1 MKTKFPILPLTG
13 TARCLTASAVAL
25 FIAHSTQAAND
36 YWIAVP
42 GVSADTNWSDGAN
55 WTSPNGG
62 GSTSYNQVE
71 FTGIGASANN
81 NFAVNNVVD
90 QIGGYVVLPIWE
102 LDYIPTN
109 GNYTTL
115 IDPGVTVTLGAGQGH
130 LMVGADILTPG
141 APATSGAVETIT
153 ITGPGAAL
161 QVGGSL
167 NVGQGSSTDA
177 DGHNVTLD
185 LSGLDTYEQGGGL
198 GGNGNANW
206 LYVAGSNTVYS
217 STGPIRANGTLYLA
231 KTNEII
237 LNQDLQICN
246 QSYSNSLPCA
256 VYLGQ
261 ANSIEIGGSLIVAGA
276 GTSTQGAW
284 MKFNPAFLGGATAPV
299 ASITAGGGGRIN
311 NFWICNGTGGP
322 QIPGYGLCDFSGGN
336 ISMQVNSMQLGSA
349 GNANAQGVLTLD
361 NGTVN
366 ANNAV
371 IGNQEVSGG
380 GAGIGVVN
388 LNSNAVY
395 GSTGTLIVN
404 DTLTLGEVTGTATA
418 GTAGTID
425 ISGGALSANTI
436 VNGGGTAV
444 INVTNGLFTVTGQ
457 AGTAS
462 APLGTLSF
470 AGSTITLPENPSSAN
485 ISVSTL
491 ATGGKTNIINISVAP
506 PSAHYPVQFALI
518 KYSGGIGGAGFNF
531 GVGTLPALTTGY
543 ISNNAANS
551 SIDLV
556 LTSGPSAETWTGSV
570 NNNWDTTTANWLAG
584 GSAATYANGAF
595 VQFLDGANSGT
606 VNLTTSLIP
615 GGLTVSNNAQNFTFN
630 GSGSLAGSYALIKEG
645 TGTLVMDNSGG
656 NSFSGGVDIT
666 NGVLQVGNNDGN
678 GTLPAG
684 GITDN
689 GTLVFDQSG
698 QTVNNNT
705 ISGSGVLAYAGGGT
719 LNLAGGNTFTGPV
732 VVTNSSTLQI
742 GGSSALGSG
751 SSSSVIVAS
760 GSTLDIDGNASTRPL
775 VVSGTGVGGNGVLT
789 DSGGA
794 VYGLTTS
801 VTLAGDSTFSYPNRW
816 DFDAS
821 SPGGVVLSTGGN
833 PYNLTLNGSTYFQWQ
848 NVSVDPALAN
858 INLEGG
864 EFGIVGS
871 TTFGNPTGV
880 LTIGPSAALV
890 FYGGSA
896 NFMNKGVDFQSGGY
910 IDNNGGNNI
919 MTGAMT
925 LETGYADFEINSGSL
940 TVSNVLSGS
949 GVFYVQGG
957 TGPVAIDGNSP
968 AFTGSVLLYDGQVTL
983 NGLIGSGVTTEAN
996 TTLTGSGTAEGL
1008 VDISGGF
1015 LPGNANSGAT
1025 FNAAGGLTL
1034 EGGAGLTNG
1043 LAPTLSGSSD
1053 LTAVTGNLTVN
1064 GNTIYINP
1072 FSGGLQSGA
1081 VYPIITYS
1089 GTLTGSFAG
1098 AQTLLPTAY
1107 SFTVTNI
1114 TSTTPKQ
1121 IAVIVSGSAANLT
1134 WNNGSGNGQ
1143 WDVLS
1148 SANWTDTV
1156 HQVEEQFNNGDN
1168 VILNDS
1174 ITSAASPLTTVT
1186 VPSGVTV
1193 LPALITASNSA
1204 VSYTLQGLGTIGDGA
1219 SLIKIGTNTLNI
1231 DMTNTYSGNTT
1242 IAAGTVE
1249 ITGQFSA
1256 ASSPIGSS
1264 AGSVIISN
1272 GATLMINLTGGY
1284 SPGDSGFGPKPI
1296 IVSGAGANGQGAIQ
1310 NVGNALYDD
1319 SSTLGLGYNV
1329 TLAGNTTI
1337 GGTSRLD
1344 WGYPGYGM
1352 TLSSG
1357 GSNYNL
1363 TVIENQ
1369 YFRWTDF
1376 AIDTNL
1382 GNIDIVDSSS
1392 SGYTWELDGM
1402 GGSLGNPTN
1411 ILTVHSNVTM
1421 NIVHGSEGYPAAY
1434 DSGYAKVI
1442 HMLPTATFLDNIS
1455 GGSGDYR
1462 DSTSFVLE
1470 NGSHFYYYNNTGG
1483 NNTGTAFSG
1492 PVTLNGL
1499 VEFHVGN
1506 SLLTFSNV
1514 ISGSGGIYVD
1524 LYGGN
1529 PPLVFAAA
1537 NTYMGITDLRTN
1549 MNLALIGN
1557 GSISDSTPI
1566 SLSPGATLAVTN
1578 RVDGT
1583 LTLTSGQ
1590 TFEGR
1595 GTVAGV
1601 LVAGS
1606 GSVLLPGITST
1617 TTNVGLLTVSGNA
1630 TLGGSALFK
1639 LNNTTNDVLSVGGT
1653 LTYGGILTLT
1663 NISATPLA
1671 GGQTFKLFN
1680 AASYSGAFASIS
1692 PATPGAGMTWNTNN
1706 LKVNGTISIVSTA
1719 PPRITSIAVHGTTL
1733 TIVATNAPANAQYVL
1748 MESTNVTKPLPW
1760 TPVFTNNFNSLGALN
1775 LSTNVINPNI
1785 PYEYYILQVQ

>member
-13 TARCLTASAVAL
+13 KARCLASSAL
-25 FIAHSTQAAND
+25 AFFIAHSAQAGND
-36 YWIAVP
+36 YWAGVP
-42 GVSADTNWSDGAN
+42 GVSADTNWSDAAN
-55 WTSPNGG
+55 WTGEQQTYYS
-62 GSTSYNQVE
+62 QVE
-71 FTGIGASANN
+71 FTGVGASANN
-81 NFAVNNVVD
+81 NFAVNNVLD
-90 QIGGYVVLPIWE
+90 QTTGPAQVPIWE
-102 LDYIPTN
+102 LDYIPVN

-115 IDPGVTVTLGAGQGH
+115 IDPGVTMLLGAGQGH
-130 LMVGADILTPG
+130 LMVGADILSPG
-141 APATSGAVETIT
+141 TPATSGAVETIT
-153 ITGPGAAL
+153 IAGPGATL

-167 NVGQGSSTDA
+167 NVGQGSSVDA

-185 LSGLDTYEQGGGL
+185 LSGLDTFEQNASAF

-217 STGPIRANGTLYLA
+217 GTGPIRANGTLNLA
-231 KTNEII
+231 KTNEIT
-237 LNQDLQICN
+237 LDESFVVCN
-246 QSYSNSLPCA
+246 QTYSNSLPCA

-261 ANSIEIGGSLIVAGA
+261 VNTLSISNDLIVAGA
-276 GTSTQGAW
+276 GTTTIGAW
-284 MKFNPAFLGGATAPV
+284 MKFNSAFLGGANAPR
-299 ASITAGGGGRIN
+299 ASFVGYGGGRIN
-311 NFWICNGTGGP
+311 NFWICNGNGGA
-322 QIPGYGLCDFSGGN
+322 QVPGYGLCDFSGGN
-336 ISMQVNSMQLGSA
+336 VSMLVNSMQLGQA
-349 GNANAQGVLTLD
+349 GSANAQGVLTLD
-361 NGTVN
+361 NGTIN

-371 IGNQEVSGG
+371 VGNQEVTGG
-380 GAGIGVVN
+380 GAGVGVVN
-388 LNSNAVY
+388 LNSNSVY
-395 GSTGTLIVN
+395 GANGALIVN
-404 DTLTLGEVTGTATA
+404 NTLTLGAVTGTVTA
-418 GTAGTID
+418 GTAGTIN
-425 ISGGALSANTI
+425 INGGALTAGTI
-436 VNGGGTAV
+436 TNGGGTAV
-444 INVTNGLFTVTGQ
+444 VDVTNGFLTVTGQ
-457 AGTAS
+457 AGVAGV
-462 APLGTLSF
+462 PLTSVSSV
-470 AGSTITLPENPSSAN
+470 GSTITLPETPSSVN
-485 ISVSTL
+485 MTVSSL
-491 ATGGKTNIINISVAP
+491 STGGKTNIINISAAA
-506 PSAHYPVQFALI
+506 PSAHYPVQVTLI
-518 KYSGGIGGAGFNF
+518 KYSGSIGGAGFNF
-531 GVGTLPALTTGY
+531 GIGTLPALTTGY

-556 LTSGPSAETWTGSV
+556 LTGGPSSETWTASV

-595 VQFLDGANSGT
+595 VQFFDGANSGT
-606 VNLTTSLIP
+606 VNLTAALSP
-615 GGLTVSNNAQNFTFN
+615 GGLTVSNNVQAYTFN
-630 GSGSLAGSYALIKEG
+630 GGGNLTGLTALNKEG
-645 TGTLVMDNSGG
+645 TNTLVIDNSGA
-656 NSFSGGVDIT
+656 NNFTGGVTIGAGT
-666 NGVLQVGNNDGN
+666 LQLGNNDGN
-678 GTLPAG
+678 GSLPAG

-689 GTLVFDQSG
+689 GALVFDQTG
-698 QTVNNNT
+698 QTANNNA
-705 ISGSGVLAYAGGGT
+705 ISGSGIVAYAGGGT

-732 VVTNSSTLQI
+732 VVTNNSTLQI

-751 SSSSVIVAS
+751 SSSVVVAS
-760 GSTLDIDGNASTRPL
+760 GSTLDADGNSSSRPL
-775 VVSGTGVGGNGVLT
+775 IVSGTGVGGNGVLT

-794 VYGLTTS
+794 VYGLS
-801 VTLAGDSTFSYPNRW
+801 SSITLAGDSTFSYPNRW
-816 DFDAS
+816 DLDS
-821 SPGGVVLSTGGN
+821 STVGGVVLGTGGH
-833 PYNLTLNGSTYFQWQ
+833 PYNLTLNASTYFQWQ

-858 INLEGG
+858 INLENG

-871 TTFGNPTGV
+871 TTFGNPAGV
-880 LTIGPSAALV
+880 LTIGSSAALV

-925 LETGYADFEINSGSL
+925 LEAGYCDFEINSGSL
-940 TVSNVLSGS
+940 EVSNVLTGS

-968 AFTGSVLLYDGQVTL
+968 AFSGGVLLYNGQVIL
-983 NGLIGSGVTTEAN
+983 NGLIGSGVTTESG

-1008 VDISGGF
+1008 VDVSGGF

-1043 LAPTLSGSSD
+1043 LAPTPSGSSD
-1053 LTAVTGNLTVN
+1053 LTAVTGNLIVN

-1081 VYPIITYS
+1081 VYPIITYT

-1098 AQTLLPTAY
+1098 AQTLSPTAY

-1114 TSTTPKQ
+1114 TSTTPKV
-1121 IAVIVSGSAANLT
+1121 IAVIVGGSVANLT

-1174 ITSAASPLTTVT
+1174 ITGAASPLTSIT

-1193 LPALITASNSA
+1193 LPALIAVSNSA
-1204 VSYTLQGLGTIGDGA
+1204 VSYTLQGLGSIGDGA

-1242 IAAGTVE
+1242 IAAGTVK

-1264 AGSVIISN
+1264 AGALIISN
-1272 GATLMINLTGGY
+1272 GATLMLNLNGGY

-1296 IVSGAGANGQGAIQ
+1296 IVSGAGVNGQGAIQ

-1319 SSTLGLGYNV
+1319 SSTLGLGYNI

-1363 TVIENQ
+1363 TVIANQ
-1369 YFRWTDF
+1369 YFRWCDF

-1382 GNIDIVDSSS
+1382 GNIDVVDSSS

-1421 NIVHGSEGYPAAY
+1421 NIVHGGEGYPAAD
-1434 DSGYAKVI
+1434 DSGYAKVV
-1442 HMLPTATFLDNIS
+1442 HLVPTATWKFQPN
-1455 GGSGDYR
+1455 GGAGDYR
-1462 DSTSFVLE
+1462 LNTSFIMD
-1470 NGSHFYYYNNTGG
+1470 NGAQMYQYSVNGG
-1483 NNTGTAFSG
+1483 SESGLSYSGT
-1492 PVTLNGL
+1492 VTLNGL
-1499 VEFHVGN
+1499 VHIQIGN
-1506 SLLTFSNV
+1506 DPITFSNV
-1514 ISGSGGIYVD
+1514 ISGVGGFYVD
-1524 LYGGN
+1524 AYGGN
-1529 PPLVFAAA
+1529 PLVFTAAD
-1537 NTYMGITDLRTN
+1537 TYQGITDIRSGIELS
-1549 MNLALIGN
+1549 LVGN

-1566 SLSPGATLAVTN
+1566 SLASGAVLAVTN
-1578 RVDGT
+1578 RVDDT
-1583 LTLTSGQ
+1583 LTLTGSQ
-1590 TFEGR
+1590 TLEGS
-1595 GTVAGV
+1595 GTVSGN
-1601 LVAGS
+1601 LIAGS
-1606 GSVLLPGITST
+1606 GSILLPGVTST
-1617 TTNVGLLTVSGNA
+1617 GTNVGLLTVSGNA
-1630 TLGGSALFK
+1630 TLGGGAVFK
-1639 LNNTTNDVLSVGGT
+1639 LNNTTNDVLSVGGS
-1653 LTYGGILTLT
+1653 LTYGGTLTVT
-1663 NISATPLA
+1663 NISATPLG

-1680 AASYSGAFASIS
+1680 AASYSGAFSSIS
-1692 PATPGAGMTWNTNN
+1692 PATPGAGMTWNTSN
-1706 LKVNGTISIVSTA
+1706 LKVNGTLSVVSTA
-1719 PPRITSIAVHGTTL
+1719 PPRINSIAVHGTTL
-1733 TIVATNAPANAQYVL
+1733 TIVASGAPANAQYVL

-1760 TPVFTNNFNSLGALN
+1760 TPVFTNNFNGVGALN